1 MVQIDDTKLT
11 KRPLVSLVL
20 FVLLVVG
27 GGIAIGASNLPGGW
41 YAGLTKPWFNPPNW
55 IFAPAWT
62 VLYVL
67 IAIAGWRTFQRNPA
81 GRAMLIWW
89 AQLAFN
95 FSWSPVFF
103 RAHLILAALSVIAVM
118 FVLIIAFIA
127 VQWRRDR
134 VSALLF
140 VPYAMWVGFA
150 SSLNTAIYFLN

>member
-1 MVQIDDTKLT
+1 
-11 KRPLVSLVL
+11 
-20 FVLLVVG
+20 
-27 GGIAIGASNLPGGW
+27 
-41 YAGLTKPWFNPPNW
+41 
-55 IFAPAWT
+55 
-62 VLYVL
+62 
-67 IAIAGWRTFQRNPA
+67 
-81 GRAMLIWW
+81 MLIWW

-134 VSALLF
+134 ASALLV
-140 VPYAMWVGFA
+140 VPYALWVGFA